1 MVSILAVILL
11 VLMLAVGHDR
21 GLQACFTILLNMA
34 ILAGVVLAITFGAAP
49 LPVCTVAGIA
59 LTVLILFY
67 QNGNNIKTRTA
78 FAVIVAVQMVTLL
91 IGMLLCRAGH
101 AGGYSEVKINL
112 DDGLFLDGNVRLSML
127 DVQIAMI
134 LLGLLGAVK
143 DAAVAV
149 TSAVY
154 EVNRNNPQLPFARL
168 YASGLKIGREI
179 LATSI
184 NTLFFSCVGES
195 LLLFHIVCYW
205 GYSFAYFLNSKA
217 LYQVV
222 LFSGIAGLGC
232 IAAIPLSALMMAV
245 VLKRRSDSGGT
256 HEPKPDENQRD
267 TGNG

>member
-11 VLMLAVGHDR
+11 VLLLLVGHDH
-21 GLQACFTILLNMA
+21 GLQAFFTILLNMA
-34 ILAGVVLAITFGAAP
+34 ILSGAVLAIVLGAPP
-49 LPVCTVAGIA
+49 LPVCAVAGMV

-67 QNGNNIKTRTA
+67 QNGNNRKTRTA
-78 FAVIVAVQMVTLL
+78 FVVVVAVQIVMFV

-112 DDGLFLDGNVRLSML
+112 DDGLFLDGNVQLSML
-127 DVQIAMI
+127 DIQVSVI

-154 EVNRNNPQLPFARL
+154 EVSRNNPQLSFARL

-195 LLLFHIVCYW
+195 LLLFNIICYW
-205 GYSFAYFLNSKA
+205 GYSFAYILNSKA
-217 LYQVV
+217 LYQVL
-222 LFSGIAGLGC
+222 LFSGIAALGC
-232 IAAIPLSALMMAV
+232 VAAIPLSAFAMSV
-245 VLKRRSDSGGT
+245 VLKRANTGGK
-256 HEPKPDENQRD
+256 HEPDR
-267 TGNG
+267 G